1 MDVQLSKG
9 VFLVAAPGLRDPN
22 FRQTV
27 VLLCEHGPEGALGVV
42 VNRPTAMSISEALP
56 QVPIIEG
63 AGHVLYAGGPVQPN
77 QVMLLY
83 RGSRFPENAHH
94 VFDGVCLGGDMGMV
108 ERILTSAGSEECFRA
123 YLGYSGWGAGQLEGE
138 MKSGSW
144 ILVPADPQWVFEKD
158 PSSIWHD
165 LLLTLDETYRPY
177 AEMPFD
183 PSCN

>member
-1 MDVQLSKG
+1 MDLTLGKG
-9 VFLVAAPGLRDPN
+9 IFLIAAPSLRDPN

-27 VLLCEHGPEGALGVV
+27 VLLCEYGPEGALGVV

-63 AGHVLYAGGPVQPN
+63 AGHVLYAGGPVQTN

-83 RGSRFPENAHH
+83 RGREFPENAHH

-108 ERILTSAGSEECFRA
+108 ERILTNVGSQEAFRA
-123 YLGYSGWGAGQLEGE
+123 YLGYSGWGPGQLENE
-138 MKSGSW
+138 MKTGSW
-144 ILVPADPQWVFEKD
+144 IVMPADPNLLFEKD
-158 PSSIWHD
+158 PSSVWRD
-165 LLLTLDETYRPY
+165 LLLTLGDTYRPY